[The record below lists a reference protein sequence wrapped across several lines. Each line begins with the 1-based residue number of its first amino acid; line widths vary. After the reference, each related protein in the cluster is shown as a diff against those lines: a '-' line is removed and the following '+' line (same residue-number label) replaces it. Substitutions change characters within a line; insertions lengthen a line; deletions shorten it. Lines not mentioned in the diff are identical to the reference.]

1 MHECQ
6 MYVFIL
12 QRQENFKTKHSFS
25 HHFTIFID
33 CNESFIEFIENDVR
47 TMQKERNLF
56 ALEIVQAKMM
66 MKFHFSEIIVVLP
79 GYNW

>member
-12 QRQENFKTKHSFS
+12 QRQENFKTKYSFS

-66 MKFHFSEIIVVLP
+66 MKFHFS
-79 GYNW
+79 

>member
-56 ALEIVQAKMM
+56 ALAIVQAKMM